1 MTIRVVIADDDPF
14 TLKGLENFLHLE
26 PDVEVLACCRTG
38 EETLQA
44 VRQHQP
50 DLLILD
56 IRMPN
61 KDSLAVLQKVGQ
73 EKLPPRVVILT
84 GELDEN
90 ETLKLM
96 RLGVRGIV
104 LKEMAPQLMVQCI
117 RKVHAGEQ
125 WPELRSVNRIL
136 NKLLQ
141 HEAGTHEFT
150 RMLTPRELEIVDLV
164 ISGLHSKE
172 IAKKLYIGGAFC
184 WIKLS
189 HVVKNFHIFKLRK
202 GGPYDDANYC
212 AGQSLGE
219 CHGQPTL
226 PSSFCNIFSLLFAFF
241 LGRRRTFRTRVGA
254 A

>member
-1 MTIRVVIADDDPF
+1 MTIRVVIAEDDPF
-14 TLKGLENFLHLE
+14 TLKGLENFLHPE
-26 PDVEVLACCRTG
+26 PDVEVLACCRKG

-61 KDSLAVLQKVGQ
+61 KDSLAVLQKVRQ
-73 EKLPPRVVILT
+73 EKLPTRVVVLT

-125 WPELRSVNRIL
+125 WPELRSANRIL

-141 HEAGTHEFT
+141 HEDGTRELT
-150 RMLTPRELEIVDLV
+150 RVLTPRELEIVDLV
-164 ISGLHSKE
+164 LSGLHSKE
-172 IAKKLYIGGAFC
+172 IAKKLHISEATVKTHLHNIYT
-184 WIKLS
+184 KL
-189 HVVKNFHIFKLRK
+189 HLDGRLKL
-202 GGPYDDANYC
+202 
-212 AGQSLGE
+212 
-219 CHGQPTL
+219 
-226 PSSFCNIFSLLFAFF
+226 F
-241 LGRRRTFRTRVGA
+241 LYA
-254 A
+254 QEKALI